1 MKLETTST
9 LELAQLLLESIYQC
23 NIVPVKIYNNKTGE
37 VHNPKRVRYVLDIDE
52 VYIHI
57 D

>member
-1 MKLETTST
+1 MELETIST

-23 NIVPVKIYNNKTGE
+23 NITPVKIYNNKTGE
-37 VHNPKRVRYVLDIDE
+37 VYNPKRVRYVLDIDE

>member
-1 MKLETTST
+1 MELETIST

-23 NIVPVKIYNNKTGE
+23 NIAPVKIYDNKTGE
-37 VHNPKRVRYVLDIDE
+37 VYNPKRVRYVLDIDE